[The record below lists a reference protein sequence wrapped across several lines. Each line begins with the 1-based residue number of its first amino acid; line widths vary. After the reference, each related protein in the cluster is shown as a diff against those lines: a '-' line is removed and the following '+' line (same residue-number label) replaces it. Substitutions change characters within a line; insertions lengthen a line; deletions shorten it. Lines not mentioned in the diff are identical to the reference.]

1 MQLFFIFASK
11 LSITFITGG
20 ALDKDTL
27 NYVTQDSQDF
37 FVCIWNEGKI
47 EFYSDNVNLILGY
60 SVEELKEMKDGHLSL
75 VVEEDS
81 EYLRNRLLEF
91 YGDSSL
97 NKLEIEYH
105 SLSKNGTTL
114 YLKEIIRSIRDNEG
128 NIVGR
133 NSIVYNLSEIKKQ
146 EVELSSENRR
156 LKEINENK
164 DKFISII
171 SHDLK
176 SPFTT
181 LLGFSEILLN
191 ERDLSE
197 EERNEYLQYI
207 YEASKSELNLINCLL
222 DWSRLQTGRV
232 KVEASRLNVKTT
244 IANAVATL
252 TGDAVRKDISIH
264 IDIPNNLYMFADE
277 RLISQATV
285 ILVSNA
291 VKYSHKG
298 KEVNITAQRFKE
310 GMIEIIVKDE
320 GIGISEENQTKLFRI
335 DQKFVLAGT
344 EGEKGS
350 GLGLTL
356 MKEIID
362 KHNGKVWLYSE
373 EGKGSE
379 FHFTVP
385 EAKYLILLVE
395 NSPEDINCITQLINE
410 NLPNFEIKLVKNGY
424 DVIKFLKQQIPA
436 LIIANH
442 EMPLMKGFQL
452 VEAVYKHDAHKNIP
466 FIIMM
471 NEPDDNNAKKYL
483 RQGVFKVLIKPLE
496 PDEFK
501 NTIKDS
507 LFL

>member
-1 MQLFFIFASK
+1 M
-11 LSITFITGG
+11 TGDT
-20 ALDKDTL
+20 LDIETL
-27 NYVTQDSQDF
+27 NYISKNSRDF
-37 FVCIWNEGKI
+37 FICIWKEGEI

-60 SVEELKEMKDGHLSL
+60 TVEELKRMKEGHLSL
-75 VVEEDS
+75 VAEEDS
-81 EYLRNRLLEF
+81 EYLRNRFLEF
-91 YGDSSL
+91 DGDSSL

-105 SLSKNGTTL
+105 CLSKNSTTL
-114 YLKEIIRSIRDNEG
+114 YLKEIVSSVRDNEG
-128 NIVGR
+128 NIVR
-133 NSIVYNLSEIKKQ
+133 RDSIVFNLTEIKKQ
-146 EVELSSENRR
+146 EVELLSENRR

-197 EERNEYLQYI
+197 EERNEYIRYI

-232 KVEASRLNVKTT
+232 KVEASRLNVRTT
-244 IANAVATL
+244 IANAIATL
-252 TGDAVRKDISIH
+252 TGEAVRKNISIH
-264 IDIPNNLYMFADE
+264 IDIPPSLYMFADE
-277 RLISQATV
+277 RLISQAVV

-291 VKYSHKG
+291 IKYSHKG
-298 KEVNITAQRFKE
+298 KEVQITAQRFKE
-310 GMIEIIVKDE
+310 GIIEIVVKDE
-320 GIGISEENQTKLFRI
+320 GLGISEENQTKLFRI

-385 EAKYLILLVE
+385 EAKYIILLVE
-395 NSPEDINCITQLINE
+395 NNPDDISCITKLINE
-410 NLPNFEIKLVKNGY
+410 NLPQFEIKLVKNGY
-424 DVIKFLKQQIPA
+424 DVIKFLKEEIPA
-436 LIIANH
+436 VIIANH

-471 NEPDDNNAKKYL
+471 NGQDDENARKYT

-496 PDEFK
+496 PEEFK

>member
-1 MQLFFIFASK
+1 MTS
-11 LSITFITGG
+11 GN
-20 ALDKDTL
+20 LDKDTL
-27 NYVTQDSQDF
+27 NYIGKDSRDF
-37 FVCIWNEGKI
+37 FVCIWKEGEI
-47 EFYSDNVNLILGY
+47 EFYSDNVELILGY
-60 SVEELKEMKDGHLSL
+60 NAEELKSMKEGHLSL
-75 VVEEDS
+75 VADEDS

-91 YGDSSL
+91 DGDSSM
-97 NKLEIEYH
+97 NKLEIEYKA
-105 SLSKNGTTL
+105 LAKNGSTL
-114 YLKEIIRSIRDNEG
+114 YLKEIIKSVRDNEG
-128 NIVGR
+128 NIIRRDCIAFNVTE
-133 NSIVYNLSEIKKQ
+133 LKKR
-146 EVELSSENRR
+146 EVELASENRK

-191 ERDLSE
+191 EKDLPE
-197 EERNEYLQYI
+197 EERNEYIQYI

-232 KVEASRLNVKTT
+232 KVEASRLNVRTA

-252 TGDAVRKDISIH
+252 TGDAVRKDISIQ
-264 IDIPNNLYMFADE
+264 INIPHNLYMYADE
-277 RLISQATV
+277 RLISQAVV

-291 VKYSHKG
+291 IKFSHKG

-310 GMIEIIVKDE
+310 GMIEIVVKDE
-320 GIGISEENQTKLFRI
+320 GLGISEENQTKLFRI
-335 DQKFVLAGT
+335 DQKFALAGT
-344 EGEKGS
+344 AGEKGS

-395 NSPEDINCITQLINE
+395 NDPEDINCITQLINE
-410 NLPNFEIKLVKNGY
+410 NLPHFEIKLVKNGY
-424 DVIKFLKQQIPA
+424 DVIKFLKQRMPA
-436 LIIANH
+436 VIIANH

-466 FIIMM
+466 FIILM
-471 NEPDDNNAKKYL
+471 NEQDDDNAKKYL
-483 RQGVFKVLIKPLE
+483 KQGVFKVLIKPLE